1 MSKMIDH
8 HDEDE
13 IRAQTLALEERII
26 CAMKTRKMAPM
37 PYRNHVSPMLKVMA
51 MRFRGGVRG

>member
-1 MSKMIDH
+1 MIDH
-8 HDEDE
+8 YDEDE
-13 IRAQTLALEERII
+13 IRARTLALEERII

-37 PYRNHVSPMLKVMA
+37 PYRNEVSPMLKVMA